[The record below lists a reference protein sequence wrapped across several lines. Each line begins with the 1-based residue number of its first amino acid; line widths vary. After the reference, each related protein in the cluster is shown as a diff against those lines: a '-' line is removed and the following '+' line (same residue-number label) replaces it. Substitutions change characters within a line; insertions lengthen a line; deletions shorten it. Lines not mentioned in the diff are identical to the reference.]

1 MARGM
6 RETVG
11 TRFRRVLRQ
20 VSAIQQA
27 KEADQSAFFR
37 AYAETLTDEELD
49 KIIADTE
56 AGKPLDAS
64 QETALE
70 AQFAQ
75 YQKEKKQ
82 RKENGEPEKPLE
94 PPCPPVRLFL
104 GRAGAVAGRRR
115 AADAPADAKRLAVP
129 QSRREKRLLRT
140 PPAE

>member
-1 MARGM
+1 MVHGM

-11 TRFRRVLRQ
+11 TRFRRVSRQ
-20 VSAIQQA
+20 VSVIQQA
-27 KEADQSAFFR
+27 EEADRSAFFR

-49 KIIADTE
+49 KLIADTE
-56 AGKPLDAS
+56 AGKPLNAS

-94 PPCPPVRLFL
+94 PPCPPVRLF
-104 GRAGAVAGRRR
+104 
-115 AADAPADAKRLAVP
+115 
-129 QSRREKRLLRT
+129 
-140 PPAE
+140 